1 MNINL
6 INDLNLTSSRQSELV
21 ETDVMANDNDG
32 FQQLLRLNENKTEQ
46 GKQTLNTKLDGTDN
60 AHEENGNDVDD
71 IVITA
76 IYPFNIATPE
86 QTNLAL
92 IGSAQYSDTSI
103 EQNPLL
109 TANLHSDLL
118 DNLLTEKPINEQAT
132 QLLSSIYDS
141 ENLINKVTPQ
151 TDVMPL
157 TNKKEAKS
165 RVAHQQAATIND
177 DINFNANP
185 TKHKQHANNMIH
197 KVATL
202 QSQFITTNR
211 NKDAIMQTNQES
223 FLTNNTNNGQSL
235 LLSPMHASTTLATT
249 SIHLP
254 TQVNITQWQTSLAEQ
269 IIMFNRQSIQTAEIK
284 LHPQELGALH
294 IKLEMNDDK
303 MNLHM
308 MAAHHVV
315 KGMLESALPFLKV
328 SLEDQGIT
336 LEQADI
342 GDFSMMDDSQ
352 HSATHQQS
360 QNDQSHK
367 VISFDATDDHMEPIL
382 SEHRSLRSGL
392 SILA

>member
-60 AHEENGNDVDD
+60 AHEENGNDVD

-76 IYPFNIATPE
+76 IHPFNIATPE

-92 IGSAQYSDTSI
+92 IGSAQHSDTSI
-103 EQNPLL
+103 EQNSLL

-141 ENLINKVTPQ
+141 ENLINNVTSQ
-151 TDVMPL
+151 NDVISL

-165 RVAHQQAATIND
+165 GLAHQQVSTIDD

-185 TKHKQHANNMIH
+185 TSHKQYANNMMH
-197 KVATL
+197 KMATF

-211 NKDAIMQTNQES
+211 NKDAIMNTNQDS

-235 LLSPMHASTTLATT
+235 LLSPTHASTTLATT

-336 LEQADI
+336 LEQANI
-342 GDFSMMDDSQ
+342 GDFSMMNDSPQ
-352 HSATHQQS
+352 SAMHQQS
-360 QNDQSHK
+360 QNNQSQK
-367 VISFDATDDHMEPIL
+367 VISLDATDEHMEPIL
-382 SEHRSLRSGL
+382 LEHRSLRTGL
-392 SILA
+392 SVLA